1 MCSVAQ
7 SCLTPCNP
15 MDSALQAPQPGGAP
29 ALQAPLSMGFF
40 RQEYWTGL
48 PFSPPGH
55 LPNSGIKPRFPEL
68 QANYRLS
75 HPGSPILYIY
85 IY

>member
-15 MDSALQAPQPGGAP
+15 MDSALQDPQPGGAP

-40 RQEYWTGL
+40 RQQYWTACHFL
-48 PFSPPGH
+48 
-55 LPNSGIKPRFPEL
+55 LQGIFPTQGSNPRFL
-68 QANYRLS
+68 NCRQ
-75 HPGSPILYIY
+75 II
-85 IY
+85 I